1 MSGVRCWND
10 IGIWGN
16 STCEKLGECVHCVNC
31 GVYSDAA
38 KELFERKIP
47 SDYFDEWAESME
59 RARGVSAGGGGGMF
73 LFGLCGRLFALPSE
87 AVSELASMRM
97 IHKIPYRRG
106 AGAAGLANIDG
117 ELVPTVDLAG
127 LFGLDSAG
135 GQFKCLV
142 VCLLGGEKTAFPADF
157 AKGSVSAGRRL
168 FRPRVSRRRVVFG
181 GHFQIRRRARNTCRL
196 RHALG
201 GGRQEKPMKNDSF
214 MLELFLREVRAQCA
228 VLRGLPSGGDA
239 AAGARAA
246 NSLKG
251 AARMLGFSKYAD
263 VCEKLENFLN
273 GGGRVFDSAYIHA
286 VETLAKCADTPPE
299 KLEQAISE
307 EESELDAAL
316 NSDFSAPDNP
326 RRPRLRR
333 CRPTPSRP

>member
-31 GVYSDAA
+31 GVYFDAA

-47 SDYFDEWAESME
+47 SDYFDEWTESME

-157 AKGSVSAGRRL
+157 AKGSVSPDADSFVRAFPDDAWYSAGT
-168 FRPRVSRRRVVFG
+168 FKFG
-181 GHFQIRRRARNTCRL
+181 GEPATLVDC
-196 RHALG
+196 
-201 GGRQEKPMKNDSF
+201 D
-214 MLELFLREVRAQCA
+214 ML
-228 VLRGLPSGGDA
+228 
-239 AAGARAA
+239 AGAVAKK
-246 NSLKG
+246 SL
-251 AARMLGFSKYAD
+251 
-263 VCEKLENFLN
+263 
-273 GGGRVFDSAYIHA
+273 
-286 VETLAKCADTPPE
+286 
-299 KLEQAISE
+299 
-307 EESELDAAL
+307 
-316 NSDFSAPDNP
+316 
-326 RRPRLRR
+326 
-333 CRPTPSRP
+333 